1 MQGRECLHCHYLAIL
16 QTLSGFSG
24 YRRCRWLRH
33 FTASGQ
39 WSERFTDY
47 CEPTLVVG
55 GVAVEMVVDDMLDK
69 VTDAVT
75 GSTEESGDTLDT
87 VKRVVADC
95 HLMLVVLAELNQT
108 KVCLAVIFEV
118 ALALLGGWT
127 GWLGLSVFALS
138 GDWLDIG
145 VDGIFHSFGKI

>member
-1 MQGRECLHCHYLAIL
+1 MQGRKCLHCHYLAIL

-47 CEPTLVVG
+47 CESTLIVG
-55 GVAVEMVVDDMLDK
+55 GVAVEVVVDDMLDK
-69 VTDAVT
+69 VADAVT
-75 GSTEESGDTLDT
+75 GTAEESGDAFHA
-87 VKRVVADC
+87 VKRIVADC

-108 KVCLAVIFEV
+108 EVCLAVIFEV
-118 ALALLGGWT
+118 ALALFGGGT
-127 GWLGLSVFALS
+127 VRLGLSGIALS
-138 GDWLDIG
+138 GYWLDIG

>member
-1 MQGRECLHCHYLAIL
+1 MASPFHCLGAVVRTI
-16 QTLSGFSG
+16 
-24 YRRCRWLRH
+24 
-33 FTASGQ
+33 
-39 WSERFTDY
+39 Y

-69 VTDAVT
+69 VADAVT

-108 KVCLAVIFEV
+108 EVCLAVIFEV
-118 ALALLGGWT
+118 ALALLGGGA

>member
-1 MQGRECLHCHYLAIL
+1 MQGREYLHCHHLAIL

-55 GVAVEMVVDDMLDK
+55 RITVEVLVDD
-69 VTDAVT
+69 VFNEVADAVT
-75 GSTEESGDTLDT
+75 GSPEDSGNTLDT
-87 VKRVVADC
+87 IKRVIAFPPISAA
-95 HLMLVVLAELNQT
+95 LGIIQASLILLSLAREVLIATRCLLPLLSLIFREL
-108 KVCLAVIFEV
+108 LE
-118 ALALLGGWT
+118 
-127 GWLGLSVFALS
+127 S
-138 GDWLDIG
+138 GMDTFFTAHG
-145 VDGIFHSFGKI
+145 

>member
-1 MQGRECLHCHYLAIL
+1 
-16 QTLSGFSG
+16 
-24 YRRCRWLRH
+24 
-33 FTASGQ
+33 
-39 WSERFTDY
+39 
-47 CEPTLVVG
+47 
-55 GVAVEMVVDDMLDK
+55 MVVDDMLDK
-69 VTDAVT
+69 VAHAVT
-75 GSTEESGDTLDT
+75 GSTEEAGDALDT

-108 KVCLAVIFEV
+108 EVCLAVIFEV
-118 ALALLGGWT
+118 ALALLGGGT

>member
-1 MQGRECLHCHYLAIL
+1 
-16 QTLSGFSG
+16 
-24 YRRCRWLRH
+24 
-33 FTASGQ
+33 
-39 WSERFTDY
+39 
-47 CEPTLVVG
+47 
-55 GVAVEMVVDDMLDK
+55 MLDE
-69 VTDAVT
+69 VADAVA

-108 KVCLAVIFEV
+108 EVCLAVIFEV
-118 ALALLGGWT
+118 ALALLGGGA